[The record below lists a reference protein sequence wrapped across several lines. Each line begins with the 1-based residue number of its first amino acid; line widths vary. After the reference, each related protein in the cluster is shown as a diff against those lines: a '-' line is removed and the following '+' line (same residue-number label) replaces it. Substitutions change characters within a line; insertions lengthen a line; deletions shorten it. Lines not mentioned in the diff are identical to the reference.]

1 MPLDTSLADLART
14 IQLAVAPVFLL
25 TALGTL
31 LNLLSSRIARIVDRA
46 RVLSG
51 RTLEGDEAARAEHN
65 AEIALLSRRRWL
77 MNYAFTSAV
86 LAALQVCL
94 LICVAFVGFMLKQNF
109 SLLIAGFFIGAMAAF
124 VVALVLLLRE
134 ILLSVVNTR
143 LRPLPRP

>member
-1 MPLDTSLADLART
+1 MPTESSLTDLART

-31 LNLLSSRIARIVDRA
+31 LNVLSARIARIVDRA

-51 RTLEGDEAARAEHN
+51 RKQEVDEAARAEHN

-94 LICVAFVGFMLKQNF
+94 LISVAFIGFMLRKNF
-109 SLLIAGFFIGAMAAF
+109 SLLIAALFIGTMAAF
-124 VVALVLLLRE
+124 ILALVLLLRE
-134 ILLSVVNTR
+134 ILLGVASTR

>member
-31 LNLLSSRIARIVDRA
+31 LNLLSGRIARIVDRA

-51 RTLEGDEAARAEHN
+51 RTLEGDESARAEHN
-65 AEIALLSRRRWL
+65 AEIELLSRRRWL

-94 LICVAFVGFMLKQNF
+94 LICVAFIGFMLKQNF

>member
-1 MPLDTSLADLART
+1 MPSESSLADLTRT

-31 LNLLSSRIARIVDRA
+31 LSVLSTRIARIVDRA

-51 RTLEGDEAARAEHN
+51 RTREVDEAARVAHN
-65 AEIALLSRRRWL
+65 EEIELLSRRRWL

-94 LICVAFVGFMLKQNF
+94 LICVAFIGFILHKNF
-109 SLLIAGFFIGAMAAF
+109 SLLIAGLFIGAMAAF
-124 VVALVLLLRE
+124 ILALLLLLRE
-134 ILLSVVNTR
+134 ILLAVASTR
-143 LRPLPRP
+143 LHPLPRA

>member
-1 MPLDTSLADLART
+1 MPSDGSLADLTRT

-31 LNLLSSRIARIVDRA
+31 LNVLSARIARIVDRA
-46 RVLSG
+46 RVLTA
-51 RTLEGDEAARAEHN
+51 RTREVDEAARAAHN

-94 LICVAFVGFMLKQNF
+94 LICAAFIGFILHQNF

-124 VVALVLLLRE
+124 ILALLLLLRE
-134 ILLSVVNTR
+134 ILLAIASTR
-143 LRPLPRP
+143 LHPLPRP

>member
-1 MPLDTSLADLART
+1 MPTESSLTDLART
-14 IQLAVAPVFLL
+14 IQLAIAPVFLL

-31 LNLLSSRIARIVDRA
+31 LNLLSTRIARIVDRA

-51 RTLEGDEAARAEHN
+51 RKEVDEATRAEHN
-65 AEIALLSRRRWL
+65 QEIAQLARRRWL

-94 LICVAFVGFMLKQNF
+94 LICVAFVGFMLQKNF
-109 SLLIAGFFIGAMAAF
+109 SLLIAALFIGTMAAF
-124 VVALVLLLRE
+124 ILALVLLLRE
-134 ILLSVVNTR
+134 ILLSVASTR

>member
-1 MPLDTSLADLART
+1 MPTESSLTDLTRT

-31 LNLLSSRIARIVDRA
+31 LSVLSTRLARIIDRA

-51 RTLEGDEAARAEHN
+51 RSREADEAARAEHN
-65 AEIALLSRRRWL
+65 AEVALLSRRRWL
-77 MNYAFTSAV
+77 INYAFTSAV

-94 LICVAFVGFMLKQNF
+94 LICVAFVGFVLRQNF

-124 VVALVLLLRE
+124 ILALLLLLRE
-134 ILLSVVNTR
+134 VLLAVATMR
-143 LRPLPRP
+143 LHPLPRA